1 MLRWSSTARGISPFV
16 SLCNQKIM
24 KSTWVF
30 TLLLATIL
38 TGCSEANHKAERTAN
53 ISPILVD
60 AVPEVSMSA
69 PPPPGAPNNE
79 EVEDAAAPGAAAP
92 LPIPTGVVAPSR
104 LLIYHADLRLKVPS
118 LPRASASLDSLVR
131 RNEGF
136 LSAATETRA
145 DGEWR
150 QFMTIRVRPA
160 RFHALLAALSG
171 LGTVEE
177 KKLTTDDVT
186 AQHADVAARLATKRA
201 VEKRYVGLLSRARKI
216 SEILEI
222 EGKIGEVREEIEST
236 ESRLKTLDD
245 EVTYSTI
252 SLTCYQPL
260 PQPVPEAPVVS
271 FAGRLVESFYTG
283 WTLITSLLIGMVAIW
298 PFLLLGSIGWWA
310 VRRWRRSL
318 AQAQG

>member
-1 MLRWSSTARGISPFV
+1 MKNLWGFALVLAALLSS
-16 SLCNQKIM
+16 
-24 KSTWVF
+24 
-30 TLLLATIL
+30 
-38 TGCSEANHKAERTAN
+38 CSESAHKSQDVAQNVMMAEPAALN
-53 ISPILVD
+53 
-60 AVPEVSMSA
+60 MA
-69 PPPPGAPNNE
+69 PPPPPSAP
-79 EVEDAAAPGAAAP
+79 EDAAEEATAPGAAAP
-92 LPIPTGVVAPSR
+92 LPIPTGVAAPSR
-104 LLIYHADLRLKVPS
+104 LLIYHADLRLRVPS

-160 RFHALLAALSG
+160 RFQALLASLGG

-201 VEKRYVGLLSRARKI
+201 VEKRYVDLLSRARKI

-245 EVTYSTI
+245 EVGYSTI
-252 SLTCYQPL
+252 SLACYQVL

-271 FAGRLVESFYTG
+271 FASRVVESFYTG
-283 WTLITSLLIGMVAIW
+283 WTLLTGLFIGLVAVWPLWLLAPVA
-298 PFLLLGSIGWWA
+298 WWA
-310 VRRWRRSL
+310 LRRWRRRQF
-318 AQAQG
+318 AA

>member
-1 MLRWSSTARGISPFV
+1 MDVAP
-16 SLCNQKIM
+16 
-24 KSTWVF
+24 
-30 TLLLATIL
+30 
-38 TGCSEANHKAERTAN
+38 
-53 ISPILVD
+53 
-60 AVPEVSMSA
+60 MSV
-69 PPPPGAPNNE
+69 PPPPGSPDTE

-92 LPIPTGVVAPSR
+92 LPIPTGVVSPSR
-104 LLIYHADLRLKVPS
+104 LLIYHAELRLRVPS
-118 LPRASASLDSLVR
+118 LPRASARLDSLVR

-150 QFMTIRVRPA
+150 QFMTIRVQPA
-160 RFHALLAALSG
+160 RFHGLLAALGG

-201 VEKRYVGLLSRARKI
+201 VEKRYVDLLTRARKI

-245 EVTYSTI
+245 EVGYSTI
-252 SLTCYQPL
+252 SLACYQVL

-271 FAGRLVESFYTG
+271 FASRVVESFYTG
-283 WTLITSLLIGMVAIW
+283 WTLLTGLFIGLVAVWPLWLLA
-298 PFLLLGSIGWWA
+298 PAAWWWL
-310 VRRWRRSL
+310 RRWRKRQL
-318 AQAQG
+318 AA

>member
-1 MLRWSSTARGISPFV
+1 
-16 SLCNQKIM
+16 M
-24 KSTWVF
+24 KNF
-30 TLLLATIL
+30 GRFLLLLAAL
-38 TGCSEANHKAERTAN
+38 LSGCGKTQRTESAAVV
-53 ISPILVD
+53 SPIP
-60 AVPEVSMSA
+60 A
-69 PPPPGAPNNE
+69 
-79 EVEDAAAPGAAAP
+79 DAAPAMDASPAPETEEPSQDKEEISGPGAAAP

-104 LLIYHADLRLKVPS
+104 LLIYHADLRLRVPS

-131 RNEGF
+131 RNDGF

-150 QFMTIRVRPA
+150 QLMTIRVRPA
-160 RFHALLAALSG
+160 RFHGLLAALGG

-201 VEKRYVGLLSRARKI
+201 VEKRYVDLLGRARKI

-222 EGKIGEVREEIEST
+222 EDKIGEVREEIEST

-245 EVTYSTI
+245 EVGYSTI
-252 SLTCYQPL
+252 SLACYQVL

-271 FAGRLVESFYTG
+271 FASRVVESFYTG
-283 WTLITSLLIGMVAIW
+283 WTLLTGLFIGLVAVWPLWLLAPVAW
-298 PFLLLGSIGWWA
+298 WLL
-310 VRRWRRSL
+310 RRWRRRPL
-318 AQAQG
+318 AA

>member
-1 MLRWSSTARGISPFV
+1 
-16 SLCNQKIM
+16 M
-24 KSTWVF
+24 KYVCVF
-30 TLLLATIL
+30 ALLLATL
-38 TGCSEANHKAERTAN
+38 LSSCSESAHKTEGVAHNVMMAEPAALN
-53 ISPILVD
+53 MAPPL
-60 AVPEVSMSA
+60 PPSA
-69 PPPPGAPNNE
+69 PD
-79 EVEDAAAPGAAAP
+79 DAAEEAPAPGAAAP
-92 LPIPTGVVAPSR
+92 LPIPTGVAAPSR

-160 RFHALLAALSG
+160 RFLALLAALGG

-201 VEKRYVGLLSRARKI
+201 VEKRYVDLLSRARKI

-245 EVTYSTI
+245 EVGYSTI
-252 SLTCYQPL
+252 SLACYQVL

-271 FAGRLVESFYTG
+271 FASRVVESFYTG
-283 WTLITSLLIGMVAIW
+283 WTLLTGLFIGLVAIW
-298 PFLLLGSIGWWA
+298 PLWLLVPAVWWWL
-310 VRRWRRSL
+310 RRWRKRQL
-318 AQAQG
+318 AA